1 MSLFV
6 LLAKMIATVMKVFY
20 PIFGTVVGVVLTA
33 LYAVSVYG
41 QAGPDY
47 ADARYPSPSAWYIR
61 LGCDVAAPYGAVKSC
76 QLAKGTF
83 AATVY
88 LM

>member
-1 MSLFV
+1 
-6 LLAKMIATVMKVFY
+6 MIATIMKVFY
-20 PIFGTVVGVVLTA
+20 PIFGTFVATAMTA

-47 ADARYPSPSAWYIR
+47 ADPRYPSPVAWYIR
-61 LGCDVAAPYGAVKSC
+61 LSCDVAAPYGAVKSC
-76 QLAKGTF
+76 MMAKGAF

-88 LM
+88 LL